1 MLDKLWV
8 VTFLISIF
16 EYLILNVSFIVNIS
30 QIKLIKTTKILE
42 LNMNIEFGRVG
53 LSTMITSWENYRII
67 CVIPFSKKEG
77 KEITPWYFVNSSH
90 LKKSTYKGVTKSS
103 RSIFRLIPLLM
114 QQPLRT
120 IRFFQSRRQD
130 YKKRYYLKYPPWFG

>member
-77 KEITPWYFVNSSH
+77 KEITP
-90 LKKSTYKGVTKSS
+90 
-103 RSIFRLIPLLM
+103 
-114 QQPLRT
+114 
-120 IRFFQSRRQD
+120 
-130 YKKRYYLKYPPWFG
+130 